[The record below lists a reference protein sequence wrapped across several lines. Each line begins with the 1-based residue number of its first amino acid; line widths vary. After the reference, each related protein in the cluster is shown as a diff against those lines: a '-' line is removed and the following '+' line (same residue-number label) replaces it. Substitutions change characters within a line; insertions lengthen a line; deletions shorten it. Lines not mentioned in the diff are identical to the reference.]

1 MKKMILAFAALCLIL
16 GGCGAKDA
24 YTGTASDGTGDGTE
38 EIICFSAAEAV
49 EEPSGTEDEEEAF
62 LFVYICGAVR
72 KPGVY
77 QVRPGARVYEAVEM
91 AGGLLPE
98 ADGRAVNLAA
108 YLSDGQMIAVPA
120 EGEEAADGDDGDE
133 RVNINTAG
141 IPELMTLP
149 GIGKAKAEA
158 IAEYRDKNGP
168 FHSPEDIM
176 RVPGIKE
183 AVFEKIKAYIRTE

>member
-16 GGCGAKDA
+16 GGCGAKEA
-24 YTGTASDGTGDGTE
+24 YTGTASDSIGDGTE
-38 EIICFSAAEAV
+38 ERIGFSLAESSEELSAAEN
-49 EEPSGTEDEEEAF
+49 EEEMF
-62 LFVYICGAVR
+62 LIVYVCGAVR

-77 QVRPGARVYEAVEM
+77 QVPPGARVYEAVEM

-120 EGEEAADGDDGDE
+120 EGEEAAAGEDGDE

-158 IAEYRDKNGP
+158 IVQYRDKNGP
-168 FHSPEDIM
+168 FHAPEDIM
-176 RVPGIKE
+176 RVSGIKE